1 MILPVKVSL
10 LLVYTF
16 VSWGASACN
25 TAQGDGPNVLLIGVE
40 TLRAD
45 HVGCLGYFRDT
56 TPAIDRLAKEG
67 AVFSRAMATSSW
79 TIPAVMSVMTSL
91 YPGLHNAKDF
101 REKTPEEI
109 TTLAEI
115 LKERGYVTVAFAGN
129 PLLDGNYGFRQGF
142 DLYDDFTVQLHL
154 DLDLFAEGGMATL
167 DAVHDAVTNQ
177 AVHRTATSW
186 LKANHRERFFMFV
199 FYFDPHIDY
208 IPPPPFDGRFD
219 PDYDGAMD
227 GRGLAFELLRS
238 TRPPQ
243 RDLDHIIALY
253 DGELAHTDGYISKL
267 LDEFRKFGIL
277 DNTLVIVFGDHGE
290 EFYEHGATVHGLTLY
305 NEVIHV
311 PLILRWPSVIPGN
324 KKNGALVSGV
334 DIMPTI
340 LDYLDIK
347 YDGFMQGRSLRPL
360 VEGKKSLMHEV
371 VYAELNISPRAF
383 SAAISQ
389 GDKIILDLN
398 SGARQIFD
406 LNNDPYERDNLCNE
420 QLPLK
425 ETAIE
430 SNLRIWLANNEKMSR
445 QLLKNQDGLK
455 IKIDESQ
462 VAGLRSLGYL
472 Q

>member
-1 MILPVKVSL
+1 MTLQVKLSL
-10 LLVYTF
+10 LLVCTF
-16 VSWGASACN
+16 VSPGTSAYKKG
-25 TAQGDGPNVLLIGVE
+25 QGGGPNVLLIGVE
-40 TLRAD
+40 SLRAD

-56 TPAIDRLAKEG
+56 TPTLDRLATEG
-67 AVFSRAMATSSW
+67 VVFNRAMATSSW

-101 REKTPEEI
+101 RQKTPEEI

-129 PLLDGNYGFRQGF
+129 PLLDGSYGFRQGF

-154 DLDLFAEGGMATL
+154 GLDLFEEGGEITL
-167 DAVHDAVTNQ
+167 DTVHDAVTNQ
-177 AVHRTATSW
+177 AIHRAATSW
-186 LKANHRERFFMFV
+186 LKANHGERFFMFV

-208 IPPPPFDGRFD
+208 IPPPPFDRKFD
-219 PDYDGAMD
+219 PDYEGAIDGK
-227 GRGLAFELLRS
+227 GLASEPLRS

-253 DGELAHTDGYISKL
+253 DGELLHTDGYISKL
-267 LDEFRKFGIL
+267 LDEFRKLGIW
-277 DNTLVIVFGDHGE
+277 DDTLVVVFGDHGE
-290 EFYEHGATVHGLTLY
+290 EFYEHGSTVHGLTLY
-305 NEVIHV
+305 NEVLRI
-311 PLILRWPSVIPGN
+311 PLILRRPSVIPGN
-324 KKNGALVSGV
+324 KKVGTLVNGV

-347 YDGFMQGRSLRPL
+347 YNGFMQGGSLRPL
-360 VEGKKSLMHEV
+360 IEGKRSMLHDV
-371 VYAELNISPRAF
+371 VYAELNISPRDS
-383 SAAISQ
+383 SAAISR
-389 GDKIILDLN
+389 DEKIILDLH

-406 LNNDPYERDNLCNE
+406 LNNDPCERDNLYNE

-425 ETAIE
+425 EFAIE
-430 SNLRIWLANNEKMSR
+430 SNLWSWLANNEKMSS
-445 QLLKNQDGLK
+445 QLFKDKDDLK
-455 IKIDESQ
+455 IKIDESR